1 MPSAR
6 SFLCRTMLLLTLLT
20 VATGSACAQ
29 DKRITHQ
36 IGFDLRP
43 AYVVPTHSFF
53 DGNNRTG
60 EPVHQMNSVHLKY
73 AFRFNPNTRW
83 GSLYPHAYQ
92 GIGISYNR
100 FDNPGAM
107 GSPVGVYVFQ
117 GSRIARLTDA
127 LSLDYEWNFGASFG
141 WKKGRVEEEIDAGNR
156 ENIYYNEITG
166 SAINAYI
173 NASFLLNWQLS
184 PHWNLAA
191 GIDLTHYSNGNT
203 HYPNAGINLIGGR
216 IGLVHTFGRDT
227 EESTAASS
235 SLAPKYSSHFCYDVV
250 LYGATRKQ
258 GFTQDNGHA
267 QLLPGVFGVAGFN
280 FTPLY
285 SFNKYFRAGISL
297 DAQYDESS
305 NLKEYY
311 VGEENNGHPHFY
323 RPPFYKQFGIGLSA
337 RAELSMPIFSIGIGI
352 GHNVIYHGADNGDFY
367 QILALKTFLTRSL
380 FLHVGYQLNKF
391 QYPNNLMLGV
401 GWRFHGKK

>member
-1 MPSAR
+1 M
-6 SFLCRTMLLLTLLT
+6 FLLALLTGT
-20 VATGSACAQ
+20 TGNARAQ
-29 DKRITHQ
+29 EKRITHQ

-60 EPVHQMNSVHLKY
+60 EPVRQMNSVHLKY

-92 GIGISYNR
+92 GIGLSYNS

-117 GSRIARLTDA
+117 GSRIARLGNA

-141 WKKGRVEEEIDAGNR
+141 WKKGRVEEAIDAGNR

-173 NASFLLNWQLS
+173 NASFLLNWQLH
-184 PHWNLAA
+184 PRWNLTA

-216 IGLVHTFGRDT
+216 IGLVHTFGVNT
-227 EESTAASS
+227 GASAAPSATTS
-235 SLAPKYSSHFCYDVV
+235 AAIHSPRFCYDIV

-258 GFTQDNGHA
+258 GFTHDDGHG

-285 SFNKYFRAGISL
+285 AFNKYFRAGISL
-297 DAQYDESS
+297 DAQYDESA
-305 NLKEYY
+305 NLDEYY
-311 VGEENNGHPHFY
+311 AGEQDDAQSPQFY
-323 RPPFYKQFGIGLSA
+323 RPPFRKQFGVGLSA

-352 GHNVIYHGADNGDFY
+352 GHNVIYQGKGNRDFY

-391 QYPNNLMLGV
+391 QYPNNLMLGL
-401 GWRFHGKK
+401 GWRFHGRK